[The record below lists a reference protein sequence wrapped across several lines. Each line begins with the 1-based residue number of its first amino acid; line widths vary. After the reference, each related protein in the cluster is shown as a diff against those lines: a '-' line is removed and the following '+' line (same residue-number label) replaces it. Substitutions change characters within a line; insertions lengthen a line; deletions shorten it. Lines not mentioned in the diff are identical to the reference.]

1 MRAGDAVAG
10 GSGAGASAVADG
22 GSDGVAL
29 ESLLP
34 EQRVGALTQ
43 IFEEYKPDTTPDI
56 VERVVHEIDA
66 VVMGV
71 RFTGW
76 QTSREGDRVVKFEI
90 RKAFKKYGLE
100 PTGDLFDRAY
110 AYVAEH
116 SRTPGGRLRPRQ
128 LPRFVVWRVSRR

>member
-1 MRAGDAVAG
+1 MR
-10 GSGAGASAVADG
+10 SPRS
-22 GSDGVAL
+22 ST
-29 ESLLP
+29 SIKP
-34 EQRVGALTQ
+34 EV
-43 IFEEYKPDTTPDI
+43 TPEI

-76 QTSREGDRVVKFEI
+76 QRSREGDRTVKFEI

-100 PTGDLFDRAY
+100 PTGELFDRAY

-116 SRTPGGRLRPRQ
+116 Y
-128 LPRFVVWRVSRR
+128 